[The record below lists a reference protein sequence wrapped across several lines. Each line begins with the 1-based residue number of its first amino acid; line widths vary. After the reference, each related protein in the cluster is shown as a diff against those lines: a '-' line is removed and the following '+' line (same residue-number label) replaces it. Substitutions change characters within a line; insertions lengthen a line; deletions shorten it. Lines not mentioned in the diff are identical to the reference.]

1 MRSKHSA
8 PHQEAAIGQPLQQA
22 LQQRLETQALQ
33 FRCAVKDQTLLVLA
47 EHLLHLE
54 PDIDQTFASLETA
67 IRALVPEMLSAE
79 AVTLQELP
87 VQMFL
92 RIAGYQQPYAS
103 QQFRFEF
110 PEAPSQALSNY
121 SYLSEASEATTPT
134 ESVAKSVAAAPPVE
148 PTTSAELIEP
158 VPLVEPQITAEPV
171 AESELDSEL
180 SSDLPNL
187 SVEDLSTPEPVA
199 DLPGLLD
206 DTLTEDSLPKIQLS
220 SLELSPEIL
229 PALSPEQPFVDPDYT
244 EPTEPP
250 AVTTELQT
258 EFVEPSP
265 QSEDLTDALFT
276 TEHEV
281 EFELEAPFD
290 ETVDSTT
297 EIQSDS
303 FAESFESIEQSVQTV
318 EPSVESSEELETPEL
333 ETPETTAANFTIA
346 DPWFTSGTDWA
357 DADWTDT
364 NWTETVEP
372 IDQNSIESLGEIEPG
387 DPSVFEANAEPEPA
401 AEIIAPEVFSAL
413 DPNISQDNDLPLPS
427 ENLELAE
434 LGESSNFGYSSI
446 EMPSSEELAE
456 SLVDDESTNELTNI
470 SVGEP
475 INTESSAQLEPSV
488 QPESPAWFAE
498 QPSAEPSPVVEQSDN
513 LLSDNLNS
521 DNLNNSDDVDLL
533 IHQLTAFE
541 MSGAE
546 PDLLIRELSDF
557 RVSEVTLPALPTPP
571 TPPIESTPPESFSL
585 EETANLDDVSS
596 QPDDSVSESIEPVT
610 ESLQEQFD
618 SDELDKLDI
627 DASNASLSDALSNE
641 SFDEPIAMTA
651 LPSLSIEDDAELDGS
666 ELNGFEFESLEF
678 DSLGFDTVDSDSLD
692 TVDDLESDNSGEEIA
707 EYEYEADVSSSL
719 EFDDS
724 EAGFEDLEYI
734 ETDDTVQ
741 IYGSFEPTD
750 ELDIEYDA
758 DIDLD
763 GFEPDSLE
771 LDSESDRLD
780 TAEVLAE
787 DSFAR
792 EVLTESAVLPSDSL
806 EFDSSEFDSLELQE
820 DSLESSTP
828 TFHNS
833 DDVESL
839 PGLADTT
846 LPDVAVE
853 IFDDTPEEILEEI
866 SEGLATSTVE
876 FVDLADPEIV
886 QPIDWTI
893 AESDSSELDSST
905 DSSRHHSAENL
916 LKILE
921 AMPIV
926 SRSTQ
931 PPESVQV
938 TRSARPVRPAQ
949 PVQSS
954 LQATTE
960 SSASDSEQSTES
972 PDHSRQHSTPNLVL
986 SGTLGMSIVIGG
998 LYMLTRP
1005 CVIGRCEQIQQAQ
1018 QLSMAAL
1025 QTARTTE
1032 SALDV
1037 VGAYKQL
1044 SEANYLLSTIP
1055 IWSGQH
1061 AKAQTLL
1068 ASYEDQSVALKRV
1081 VEALEQA
1088 NKTTRRSQNPPHPLP
1103 VWREI
1108 QWSWREVIEGLEQIP
1123 SNNPVYG
1130 LVQRKL
1136 QEYRANLS
1144 DINHRV
1150 ASEQQAQERVAAA
1163 RKVGELA
1170 QSQAEAAKSP
1180 ENWQETASNW
1190 TTAIQQLQRI
1200 PEGTIAHAEAQQ
1212 LLALYQ
1218 PKLTQANVQRTQEQ
1232 EAAAA
1237 YAQALSL
1244 AEQARRLEQQN
1255 QWVEAAEQWRDA
1267 LNAAQQIPSQSTYY
1281 SQVQPLLG
1289 TYAKTLQ
1296 QAQETSQRVGAIQLA
1311 KSNFDQVCA
1320 GSPKICTYTLSPQA
1334 IRVQFTSLYDQTV
1347 TQLIAN
1353 NSPSKE
1359 FPPATVNQVN
1369 ELLRSLAD
1377 MSETT
1382 QVPVELY
1389 NSNGSK
1395 LGTYRPSVSGY
1406 STQQ

>member
-1 MRSKHSA
+1 
-8 PHQEAAIGQPLQQA
+8 
-22 LQQRLETQALQ
+22 
-33 FRCAVKDQTLLVLA
+33 
-47 EHLLHLE
+47 
-54 PDIDQTFASLETA
+54 
-67 IRALVPEMLSAE
+67 
-79 AVTLQELP
+79 
-87 VQMFL
+87 
-92 RIAGYQQPYAS
+92 
-103 QQFRFEF
+103 
-110 PEAPSQALSNY
+110 
-121 SYLSEASEATTPT
+121 
-134 ESVAKSVAAAPPVE
+134 
-148 PTTSAELIEP
+148 
-158 VPLVEPQITAEPV
+158 
-171 AESELDSEL
+171 
-180 SSDLPNL
+180 
-187 SVEDLSTPEPVA
+187 
-199 DLPGLLD
+199 
-206 DTLTEDSLPKIQLS
+206 
-220 SLELSPEIL
+220 
-229 PALSPEQPFVDPDYT
+229 
-244 EPTEPP
+244 
-250 AVTTELQT
+250 
-258 EFVEPSP
+258 
-265 QSEDLTDALFT
+265 
-276 TEHEV
+276 
-281 EFELEAPFD
+281 
-290 ETVDSTT
+290 
-297 EIQSDS
+297 
-303 FAESFESIEQSVQTV
+303 
-318 EPSVESSEELETPEL
+318 
-333 ETPETTAANFTIA
+333 
-346 DPWFTSGTDWA
+346 
-357 DADWTDT
+357 
-364 NWTETVEP
+364 
-372 IDQNSIESLGEIEPG
+372 
-387 DPSVFEANAEPEPA
+387 
-401 AEIIAPEVFSAL
+401 
-413 DPNISQDNDLPLPS
+413 
-427 ENLELAE
+427 
-434 LGESSNFGYSSI
+434 
-446 EMPSSEELAE
+446 
-456 SLVDDESTNELTNI
+456 
-470 SVGEP
+470 
-475 INTESSAQLEPSV
+475 
-488 QPESPAWFAE
+488 
-498 QPSAEPSPVVEQSDN
+498 
-513 LLSDNLNS
+513 
-521 DNLNNSDDVDLL
+521 
-533 IHQLTAFE
+533 
-541 MSGAE
+541 
-546 PDLLIRELSDF
+546 
-557 RVSEVTLPALPTPP
+557 
-571 TPPIESTPPESFSL
+571 
-585 EETANLDDVSS
+585 
-596 QPDDSVSESIEPVT
+596 
-610 ESLQEQFD
+610 
-618 SDELDKLDI
+618 
-627 DASNASLSDALSNE
+627 
-641 SFDEPIAMTA
+641 
-651 LPSLSIEDDAELDGS
+651 
-666 ELNGFEFESLEF
+666 
-678 DSLGFDTVDSDSLD
+678 
-692 TVDDLESDNSGEEIA
+692 
-707 EYEYEADVSSSL
+707 
-719 EFDDS
+719 
-724 EAGFEDLEYI
+724 
-734 ETDDTVQ
+734 
-741 IYGSFEPTD
+741 
-750 ELDIEYDA
+750 
-758 DIDLD
+758 
-763 GFEPDSLE
+763 
-771 LDSESDRLD
+771 
-780 TAEVLAE
+780 
-787 DSFAR
+787 
-792 EVLTESAVLPSDSL
+792 
-806 EFDSSEFDSLELQE
+806 
-820 DSLESSTP
+820 
-828 TFHNS
+828 
-833 DDVESL
+833 
-839 PGLADTT
+839 
-846 LPDVAVE
+846 
-853 IFDDTPEEILEEI
+853 
-866 SEGLATSTVE
+866 
-876 FVDLADPEIV
+876 
-886 QPIDWTI
+886 
-893 AESDSSELDSST
+893 
-905 DSSRHHSAENL
+905 
-916 LKILE
+916 
-921 AMPIV
+921 
-926 SRSTQ
+926 
-931 PPESVQV
+931 
-938 TRSARPVRPAQ
+938 
-949 PVQSS
+949 
-954 LQATTE
+954 
-960 SSASDSEQSTES
+960 
-972 PDHSRQHSTPNLVL
+972 
-986 SGTLGMSIVIGG
+986 MSIVIGG

-1232 EAAAA
+1232 AAAEA

-1395 LGTYRPSVSGY
+1395 LGTYRPSASGY